1 MALWGCRVLTR
12 TLGGTLAHDNF
23 HLIAG
28 QSGPVNRRRRVSS
41 AGSDGSKASE
51 SVRRSLAHP
60 TWLPWF
66 SPASGACRAP
76 EDALGIRASVSGC
89 EGTNGADD
97 EPCCS
102 RCVWNN
108 GGFIGWR
115 AAYLRTS
122 AHPKAPPTHVCSR
135 SRNSIPDSFWLTTA
149 GREFPA
155 IKTKNTDKIGSTCIR
170 VVLTSTVGARNGPR
184 ERPGRTHR

>member
-1 MALWGCRVLTR
+1 
-12 TLGGTLAHDNF
+12 
-23 HLIAG
+23 
-28 QSGPVNRRRRVSS
+28 
-41 AGSDGSKASE
+41 
-51 SVRRSLAHP
+51 
-60 TWLPWF
+60 
-66 SPASGACRAP
+66 
-76 EDALGIRASVSGC
+76 VSGC

-155 IKTKNTDKIGSTCIR
+155 IKTKNTDKIGSIHR
-170 VVLTSTVGARNGPR
+170 QSKDTSITKNPEVRKSGAGGKEEFRNHKKRARAGARRCTGPHDLETFIINFYVR
-184 ERPGRTHR
+184 SEEKVASFFTSADGASLNFPHHELSRRVRVC

>member
-1 MALWGCRVLTR
+1 MGST
-12 TLGGTLAHDNF
+12 
-23 HLIAG
+23 
-28 QSGPVNRRRRVSS
+28 
-41 AGSDGSKASE
+41 GSDGCEVSE
-51 SVRRSLAHP
+51 SVRGSLGGL

-66 SPASGACRAP
+66 ASASGACRAP
-76 EDALGIRASVSGC
+76 DDGLGIRASVSGS
-89 EGTNGADD
+89 ERANGADD

-155 IKTKNTDKIGSTCIR
+155 IKTKNTDKIGSSIMASSVRAPAPASPASLKCACWCCCR
-170 VVLTSTVGARNGPR
+170 R
-184 ERPGRTHR
+184 GRATPPLCE